1 MRRTLGTGFLIAALS
16 VGLGGCLRP
25 LYGQPEY
32 GGLAVQNGLKGI
44 KIEIEGERLA
54 HYLRNELEFNLR
66 GGEPDTGP
74 LTHRLTIA
82 TTQTVSSAI
91 VDRITGAA
99 ESATMTLD
107 AAYQLY
113 PITTPPSPAIT
124 SGNAKV
130 VVSYDRSSQ
139 RFASIR
145 SARDAEIQ
153 SAKQMA
159 EQIKTRIA
167 VHLATPR

>member
-1 MRRTLGTGFLIAALS
+1 MRRTLGTGLLIAALS

-32 GGLAVQNGLKGI
+32 GGLAIQRGLQGVR
-44 KIEIEGERLA
+44 IEIEGERLA
-54 HYLRNELEFNLR
+54 HYLRNELEFGLR
-66 GGEPDTGP
+66 GGDPSTGP
-74 LTHRLTIA
+74 LTHRLVI
-82 TTQTVSSAI
+82 TTRQTVASAI

-99 ESATMTLD
+99 ESATLTLD
-107 AAYQLY
+107 ATYTLY
-113 PITTPPSPAIT
+113 PIGPGPAVT

-130 VVSYDRSSQ
+130 VVSYDRSAQ

-153 SAKQMA
+153 SARQMA

-167 VHLATPR
+167 AYLATPR